1 MKDRELS
8 KSIIHV
14 LTHDAEHAYN
24 YKQIAAVLGIKDPY
38 VRKRIVTLLDQLKK
52 DGQLDELQRGKY
64 QIKNGAQELKGY
76 IQFISKGGA
85 FFIHPNIQ
93 KDIYIHPSN
102 LNHALNGDKVL
113 IKIVPFKGKSEGKVI
128 KVLERTKKEFTGVID
143 GNKNV
148 FFLIPDD
155 KSAKTHFFI
164 DRKNL
169 NGAKKGQKV
178 KTKFLSWP
186 KHVKSPQVAVTEIIG
201 NPGELNVEMN
211 SILAEFGFPT
221 KFPKRVLNE
230 VDLIQEPN
238 YNIESKK
245 RKDFRSTTTFTIDPH
260 DAKDFDDAISVSF
273 LPSGHTEI
281 GVHIADVGHYVKTDS
296 YLDKE
301 AFLRANSVY
310 LVDRVIPMLPER
322 LSNELCSLRPKE
334 DKLTFSA
341 VFELND
347 ECQVISRWFGK
358 TIIHS
363 NHRFTYEDAQEIIE
377 GKDGPFKDELLKV
390 NQLAQKCRLTRLSNG
405 ALNVKSSEVRFR
417 LDEEGE
423 PIETVLKVSKEAHQL
438 IEEFMLLANREV
450 AMKLAK
456 PEKNIKKGVN
466 VFRIHDDPSEEK
478 LNDLKLYLSAM
489 GYQIIRKKNKPIT
502 YSLNKVMELAEKRGE
517 LDLISPMIIR
527 AMSKAVYSID
537 NVGHYGLSFD
547 YYTHFTSPIR
557 RYADLIIHRSLI
569 DFLAKNRINTD
580 HKHFTHV
587 CNHISKMEKQAVE
600 AERASIK
607 YMQVKFLTKFI
618 GKEFDGMISGL
629 TEWGM
634 YVELNENKC
643 EGMIPLKSLTDDQYF
658 FDSDTMTVTGYH
670 DQKSFKVGQTIR
682 VIVKKTDPYKRQIDF
697 GLVSS

>member
-1 MKDRELS
+1 MKDRALS
-8 KSIIHV
+8 KSIIQV
-14 LTHDAEHAYN
+14 LTHDAENAYN
-24 YKQIAAVLGIKDPY
+24 YKQIAAVLGVKDPFI
-38 VRKRIVTLLDQLKK
+38 RKRIVTLLDQLKK
-52 DGQLDELQRGKY
+52 DGQLDEIYRGKY
-64 QIKNGAQELKGY
+64 QIKDGSQELTGY

-102 LNHALNGDKVL
+102 LNKALNGDKVL
-113 IKIVPFKGKSEGKVI
+113 IKIVSFKGKNEGKVL
-128 KVLERTKKEFTGVID
+128 KVLERTKKEFTGIVD
-143 GNKNV
+143 GNKSV

-164 DRKNL
+164 DKKHL

-211 SILAEFGFPT
+211 SILAEFGFPS

-230 VDLIQEPN
+230 VDLIKEPN
-238 YNIESKK
+238 YAIESKK
-245 RKDFRSTTTFTIDPH
+245 RKDFRTKTTFTIDPH
-260 DAKDFDDAISVSF
+260 DAKDFDDAISICF
-273 LPSGHTEI
+273 LASGNVEI
-281 GVHIADVGHYVKTDS
+281 GVHIADVGHYVKPES
-296 YLDKE
+296 FLDKE
-301 AFLRANSVY
+301 ALLRGNSVY

-322 LSNELCSLRPKE
+322 LSNELCSLRPNE

-341 VFELND
+341 VFELDSN
-347 ECQVISRWFGK
+347 CTVLSSWFGK

-363 NHRFTYEDAQEIIE
+363 DHRFTYEDAQKIIE
-377 GKDGPFKDELLKV
+377 GEDGPFKKEITQINK
-390 NQLAQKCRLTRLSNG
+390 LAQQCRKKRLSNG
-405 ALNVKSSEVRFR
+405 ALNVKSNEVRFR

-450 AMKLAK
+450 AKKLAK
-456 PEKNIKKGVN
+456 PEKNIKKGIN
-466 VFRIHDDPSEEK
+466 VFRIHDNPSEEK
-478 LNDLKLYLSAM
+478 LNDLKLFLTSM
-489 GYQIIRKKNKPIT
+489 GYEIIRKKNKPIT
-502 YSLNKVMELAEKRGE
+502 YSLNNIMKDAEKRGE

-527 AMSKAVYSID
+527 AMSKAVYSTD
-537 NVGHYGLSFD
+537 NVGHYGLAFD

-557 RYADLIIHRSLI
+557 RYADLVVHRSLI
-569 DFLAKNRINTD
+569 DFLDEQKISND
-580 HKHFTHV
+580 SKHLNHI

-607 YMQVKFLTKFI
+607 YMQVKFLSKFV
-618 GKEFDGMISGL
+618 GDTFEGTISGL

-634 YVELNENKC
+634 YVELSENKC
-643 EGMIPLKSLTDDQYF
+643 EGMISLKSMSDDQYF
-658 FDSDTMTVTGYH
+658 FDPGNMTVTGYH
-670 DQKSFKVGQTIR
+670 NQNSFKMGQE
-682 VIVKKTDPYKRQIDF
+682 VKVKVKKTNLFKRQIDF
-697 GLVSS
+697 ILTD